1 MMCRTSVLVCALSL
15 LVLPV
20 AADAA
25 PARLDPQALE
35 VLASGLDAKVVA
47 WRRDIHQ
54 HPELSNRETRTAALV
69 AKHLRALGLD
79 VHTGIA
85 HTGVAAVLKGG
96 RPGPTIALRADMD
109 ALPVTERVD
118 VPFKSTATGEYRGET
133 VGVMHACGHDG
144 HTAILM
150 GVAEAL
156 ASRRESLPGTVLFI
170 FQPAE
175 EGAPPGERGGASL
188 MLEEGVFD
196 LAPPEAAFG
205 LHLFSSLPVGVIGYR
220 AGPFMAA
227 SDRLQIVVTGRQTHG
242 SRPWGGVDPIVTAAE
257 IVMGLQTIVSRE
269 TDITKLPAV
278 VTIGTINGGVRYNI
292 IPDTVEMWGTLRTFD
307 ADVRSTIIASIER
320 KAQSIAAANGA
331 TATLAMGDQPN
342 PVTRNDP
349 ALTER
354 MLPTLQRVAGKDRV
368 REVSLQTGAEDF
380 AFYANRVPSLFFWV
394 GVTPPGKDPEQA
406 PSNHSPLFYVDEAS
420 LGVGLRALL
429 NVAVDYLEQASE
441 R

>member
-1 MMCRTSVLVCALSL
+1 MTRVVLVSCAL
-15 LVLPV
+15 LVLSLEAV
-20 AADAA
+20 GA
-25 PARLDPQALE
+25 PPTLDPQ
-35 VLASGLDAKVVA
+35 SLDAAAHDLNPRVIA
-47 WRRDIHQ
+47 WRRDFHQ
-54 HPELSNRETRTAALV
+54 HPELSNRETRTSAQV
-69 AKHLRALGLD
+69 AKHLRSLGLD

-96 RPGPTIALRADMD
+96 QPGPVIALRADMD

-118 VPFKSTATGEYRGET
+118 VPFKSTATGEYLGKT

-150 GVAEAL
+150 GVAEIL
-156 ASRRESLPGTVLFI
+156 AKRRDALPGTVLFI

-175 EGAPPGERGGASL
+175 EGAPPGERGGAQL

-196 LAPPEAAFG
+196 LAAPEAIFG

-220 AGPFMAA
+220 EGPFMAA
-227 SDRLQIVVTGRQTHG
+227 SDRLRILVTGRQTHG

-257 IVMGLQTIVSRE
+257 IIMGLQTIVSRE

-278 VTIGTINGGVRYNI
+278 VTVGTIDGGVRYNI

-307 ADVRSTIIASIER
+307 PGMRSTIIKSIER
-320 KAQSIAAANGA
+320 KTQNIASANAA
-331 TATLAMGDQPN
+331 TATLEMGDQPI

-349 ALTER
+349 ALTQR
-354 MLPTLQRVAGKDRV
+354 MLPTLRRVAGDDNVRV
-368 REVSLQTGAEDF
+368 VSLQTGAEDF
-380 AFYANRVPSLFFWV
+380 AFFANKVPGLFFWV
-394 GVTPPGKDPEQA
+394 GVTPQGQDPEQA

-420 LGVGLRALL
+420 LGVGVRALL
-429 NVAVDYLEQASE
+429 NVAVDYLEQGAAH
-441 R
+441 